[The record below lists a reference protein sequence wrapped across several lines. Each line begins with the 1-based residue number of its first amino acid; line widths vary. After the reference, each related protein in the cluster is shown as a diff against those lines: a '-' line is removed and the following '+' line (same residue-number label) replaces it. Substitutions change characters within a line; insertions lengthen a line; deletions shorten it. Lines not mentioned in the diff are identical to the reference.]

1 MPFSTV
7 LDVAPA
13 DDAPF
18 LEPLPGTSMLPPP
31 PLAYSQLHELVA
43 SIGRA
48 LMAAGVPRGTRVACA
63 LPNTPALAALIP
75 TLPSSGFALA
85 PLNPELPLE
94 EMVWELSDLP
104 AAALIVPAADEAYAV
119 GGVARAAAE
128 RLSLPLL
135 ELHRS
140 TAAEGLFILKP
151 SPLAESESA
160 EPTGTPRQPPPDAAV
175 RASARE
181 DVALVMHTS
190 GSTRRPKVMPI
201 VHMHLGIGAACVA
214 STLRLRRD
222 DCCLNVMPL
231 FHLHGLMVNV
241 LATCAGGAR
250 LACALQIIEPV
261 DFVSRLRPHAE

>member
-1 MPFSTV
+1 M
-7 LDVAPA
+7 
-13 DDAPF
+13 
-18 LEPLPGTSMLPPP
+18 
-31 PLAYSQLHELVA
+31 
-43 SIGRA
+43 
-48 LMAAGVPRGTRVACA
+48 
-63 LPNTPALAALIP
+63 PNTPALAAIIP

-160 EPTGTPRQPPPDAAV
+160 EPTGTPPDAAV

>member
-1 MPFSTV
+1 MLALHGGKELTASEPALQKEDAKTLLETMPFSTV

-63 LPNTPALAALIP
+63 VPNTPALAALIP

-104 AAALIVPAADEAYAV
+104 AAALIVPAAKLPEASRRTKV
-119 GGVARAAAE
+119 LGVLR
-128 RLSLPLL
+128 
-135 ELHRS
+135 
-140 TAAEGLFILKP
+140 F
-151 SPLAESESA
+151 
-160 EPTGTPRQPPPDAAV
+160 EPDV
-175 RASARE
+175 RALLRVP
-181 DVALVMHTS
+181 VA
-190 GSTRRPKVMPI
+190 I
-201 VHMHLGIGAACVA
+201 FVA
-214 STLRLRRD
+214 SR
-222 DCCLNVMPL
+222 
-231 FHLHGLMVNV
+231 FG
-241 LATCAGGAR
+241 
-250 LACALQIIEPV
+250 I
-261 DFVSRLRPHAE
+261 